1 VAGVNP
7 LRPDVQQQTAKLPT
21 YKGKSPAALV
31 AGPVD
36 VFVPPPP
43 TETVKTASAP
53 EKPAKAGGK
62 GKKASGKAAA
72 AAKEAG
78 KTGDRQFEC
87 VGSELRFLDL
97 DCYLTLKGATESS

>member
-1 VAGVNP
+1 MNP
-7 LRPDVQQQTAKLPT
+7 LRLDVQQQTAKLPT

-36 VFVPPPP
+36 AFVPPPP

-53 EKPAKAGGK
+53 ERPAKAGGK

-72 AAKEAG
+72 AAAKEAG
-78 KTGDRQFEC
+78 KTRDRHFGVC
-87 VGSELRFLDL
+87 ALN
-97 DCYLTLKGATESS
+97 